1 MVYKTRGMIIEMSVD
16 RSEKERAYLYD
27 LYVAP
32 DWSERFAVLID
43 EHMKLPEEAR
53 VLYVGAGT
61 GGHALALAERAAP
74 EVSFVGVDE
83 SAERVALAEAKAV
96 AANLNARVEFRL
108 SQLETLDFADDE
120 FDSVIGDASLVATER
135 LPEILAEMTRVARN
149 GATVALNL
157 ITSSSFGEFFS
168 IYWEALTNTGLEA
181 HAAVVESLITELP
194 TITDIESLA
203 AREGLDQIQSWT
215 NKEEFNFKSGE
226 DFTAAPLINDFLFR
240 RWLEPLPDDERGRI
254 IHEVERIINEERQD
268 ADWAFSIKATL
279 VSGRKAE

>member
-1 MVYKTRGMIIEMSVD
+1 MSVD

-32 DWSERFAVLID
+32 DWSERFAELID
-43 EHMKLPEEAR
+43 EHTQLPKEGR
-53 VLYVGAGT
+53 VLFLGAGT
-61 GGHALALAERAAP
+61 GGHALALAERAVP
-74 EVSFVGVDE
+74 VVSFVGVDE
-83 SAERVALAEAKAV
+83 SAERVALAGAKAL

-108 SQLETLDFADDE
+108 SQLEALDFADEE
-120 FDSVIGDASLVATER
+120 FDLVVGDASLVVPER
-135 LPEILAEMTRVARN
+135 LPEILAEMIRVARS

-157 ITSSSFGEFFS
+157 TTSSSFGEFFS
-168 IYWEALTNTGLEA
+168 IYWEALTNTGLET
-181 HAAVVESLITELP
+181 HTSVVESLITGLP
-194 TITDIESLA
+194 ITTDIEALA

-226 DFTAAPLINDFLFR
+226 EFTAAPLVKDFLFT
-240 RWLEPLPDDERGRI
+240 RWLEPLPEAGRERV

-279 VSGRKAE
+279 VSGHKAE